1 MFYAIHFSW
10 ETWQKN
16 LIFEENFPSFF
27 FFFPNAVCFSGMVQ
41 DQDWPDAFRRQKA
54 PGSVHCV
61 SMDSSIL
68 VEWILDS
75 HKDIGYRPSYFTTG
89 HSLGKRNILISE
101 QSRQTAGQDET
112 SSPHHFSFL
121 LQTKCDSSNLQM
133 ITIVAFLLLVRMS
146 YTTYIYVTL
155 NFRNHSAC

>member
-1 MFYAIHFSW
+1 
-10 ETWQKN
+10 
-16 LIFEENFPSFF
+16 
-27 FFFPNAVCFSGMVQ
+27 MVQ

-112 SSPHHFSFL
+112 SSPHLTTFFL
-121 LQTKCDSSNLQM
+121 KASTPSEGFQATCPRVLNSEG
-133 ITIVAFLLLVRMS
+133 I
-146 YTTYIYVTL
+146 IY
-155 NFRNHSAC
+155 